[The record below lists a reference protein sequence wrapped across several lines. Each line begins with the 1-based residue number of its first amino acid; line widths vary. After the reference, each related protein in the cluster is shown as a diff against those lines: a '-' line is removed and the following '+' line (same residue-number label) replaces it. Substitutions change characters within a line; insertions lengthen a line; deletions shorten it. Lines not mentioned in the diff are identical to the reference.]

1 MKPSDKPTPLWRDT
15 RFLGIFAQIVVLILV
30 GALFGFFANNLA
42 TNFRLGFNLGLLF
55 DPHRAA
61 SFDISD
67 TVIPFQATDPI
78 YKAILVGLL
87 NSLRVMLSGIILAT
101 LLGILVGLG
110 RLSNNWLVKTITL
123 VYVDIFRNTPLLL
136 QLFFWY
142 AGVFLRLPTVENSK
156 NIFNVLLL
164 TNRGIGI
171 VWPGLT
177 LQTGLSILFLIISL
191 IFLTFL
197 YRQNLPFKII
207 QVIFVLTILI
217 SCLALDWQ
225 LPQVNTTTGQMTG
238 GLILSPE
245 FTSLL
250 VGLTVYTSAFIA
262 EVVRA
267 GVASVNQGQWE
278 AAKALGLKPHLVM
291 QLVIFPQALRVI
303 IPPLTSEFLN
313 LAKNSSLASATLYKD
328 VYAVAYTIF
337 EKTGRALEMMLV
349 VMVTYL
355 IINLVIALGMNWFNQ
370 RVQIKER

>member
-67 TVIPFQATDPI
+67 TVIPFSATDPI

-142 AGVFLRLPTVENSK
+142 AGVFLRLPTVEKSQK
-156 NIFNVLLL
+156 YF
-164 TNRGIGI
+164 
-171 VWPGLT
+171 
-177 LQTGLSILFLIISL
+177 
-191 IFLTFL
+191 
-197 YRQNLPFKII
+197 
-207 QVIFVLTILI
+207 
-217 SCLALDWQ
+217 
-225 LPQVNTTTGQMTG
+225 
-238 GLILSPE
+238 
-245 FTSLL
+245 
-250 VGLTVYTSAFIA
+250 
-262 EVVRA
+262 
-267 GVASVNQGQWE
+267 
-278 AAKALGLKPHLVM
+278 
-291 QLVIFPQALRVI
+291 
-303 IPPLTSEFLN
+303 
-313 LAKNSSLASATLYKD
+313 
-328 VYAVAYTIF
+328 
-337 EKTGRALEMMLV
+337 
-349 VMVTYL
+349 
-355 IINLVIALGMNWFNQ
+355 
-370 RVQIKER
+370 